1 MIVYP
6 QGVGDTLA
14 MAEWHCGII
23 EEPIEIFGFNQKGE
37 PMFQCMGFSR
47 DNKLACVVVGYHA
60 TNTNIMLSIAATT
73 PRWASKH
80 NVAALGQW
88 IYGQLG
94 MKHISTICLK
104 SNKRSR
110 KFTEGVG
117 FRVEGKIRKGGN
129 DEDMIIYGMLKEEHE
144 EWLRKAFNVQERRNT
159 SRGG

>member
-14 MAEWHCGII
+14 MAEWHADILK
-23 EEPIEIFGFNQKGE
+23 EPVEIFGFDQKGQ

-47 DNKLACVVVGYHA
+47 DNKLACVIVAYHA
-60 TNTNIMLSIAATT
+60 TTTNIMLSIAATT
-73 PRWASKH
+73 PRWASK
-80 NVAALGQW
+80 NYVAAIGEW

-94 MKHISTICLK
+94 KKHISTVCLK

-144 EWLRKAFNVQERRNT
+144 EWLRKAFNVQERKHSGT
-159 SRGG
+159 SA

>member
-6 QGVGDTLA
+6 QGVGDTVA
-14 MAEWHCGII
+14 MAVWHAGIL
-23 EEPIEIFGFNQKGE
+23 GE
-37 PMFQCMGFSR
+37 PVDMFGYDRNGNPLYQTLGFSR
-47 DNKLACVVVGYHA
+47 DNNLVCVIVAYA
-60 TNTNIMLSIAATT
+60 QTTTNIMLSIAATT
-73 PRWASKH
+73 PRWASKE
-80 NVAALGQW
+80 NVAAIGQW

-94 MKHISTICLK
+94 KKHISTVCLK

-144 EWLRKAFNVQERRNT
+144 EWLRKAFNEQERKHKRT
-159 SRGG
+159 AG

>member
-1 MIVYP
+1 
-6 QGVGDTLA
+6 
-14 MAEWHCGII
+14 
-23 EEPIEIFGFNQKGE
+23 
-37 PMFQCMGFSR
+37 MFQCMGFSR
-47 DNKLACVVVGYHA
+47 DNRLACVVVGYHA

-73 PRWASKH
+73 PRWASKQ
-80 NVAALGQW
+80 NIAALGQW
-88 IYGQLG
+88 IFGQLG
-94 MKHISTICLK
+94 MKHISTVCLK

-159 SRGG
+159 STSG